1 MWIWMRTLRSA
12 LRSVSAGFEDIRRSH
27 PVRIEVLILLHFPIS
42 SHPASAQ
49 ITSTGGQISLRLLA
63 EQGRSGRFSK
73 RKVIYAETDEDA
85 SSSDKDSGSDQ
96 AGQKKK
102 RRRAGKA
109 DDDDFEMDLGDAP
122 QKGGKKAVSGESEDE
137 FEMDDFDFGDE
148 ELGEFCCRDL
158 YTLRG
163 TRN

>member
-1 MWIWMRTLRSA
+1 MLNSRTLR
-12 LRSVSAGFEDIRRSH
+12 L
-27 PVRIEVLILLHFPIS
+27 PVIKSSFRI
-42 SHPASAQ
+42 
-49 ITSTGGQISLRLLA
+49 LA
-63 EQGRSGRFSK
+63 EQGRSGRLSK

-109 DDDDFEMDLGDAP
+109 DDDDFEMDWDDAP
-122 QKGGKKAVSGESEDE
+122 QKGGNKGGKAVSGDSEDE

-148 ELGEFCCRDL
+148 ELGEFGCGES
-158 YTLRG
+158 YTLKG
-163 TRN
+163 KGI

>member
-1 MWIWMRTLRSA
+1 MRTLRSA